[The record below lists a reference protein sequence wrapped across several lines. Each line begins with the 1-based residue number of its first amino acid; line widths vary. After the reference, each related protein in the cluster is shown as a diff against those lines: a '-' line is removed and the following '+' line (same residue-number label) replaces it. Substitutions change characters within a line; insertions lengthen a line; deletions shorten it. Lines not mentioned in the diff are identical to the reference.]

1 MRALIIGLFAAL
13 VAAPAWAEE
22 SPCIAAAG
30 QMQADFPLRQVAA
43 AIDNKQLGVA
53 VIGTASSTLPGENGA
68 AKAYPARLAEAL
80 KQRLTGVDVKVSAHT
95 KARDNAASMAKEI
108 LEILGNEKP
117 ALVIW
122 QAGTVDAMMGIDPDD
137 FQSAL
142 NDGLEAL
149 HTSKVDA
156 VLVNM
161 QYSPRTDSMIALG
174 AYLDAMRYAAM
185 QHETLLFDRL
195 NVMKNWNEGG
205 IFNLHAD
212 TKTTDVA
219 ERVHDCIGRLLA
231 SLILDGVDLAKT
243 NKTGAASPDP
253 KEAH

>member
-108 LEILGNEKP
+108 QEILGNEKP

-122 QAGTVDAMMGIDPDD
+122 QAGTVDAMMGVDPDD

-149 HTSKVDA
+149 RAGKADA

-161 QYSPRTDSMIALG
+161 QYSPRTDAMIALG

-185 QHETLLFDRL
+185 QHETMLFNRL
-195 NVMKNWNEGG
+195 DVMKNWNEAG

-212 TKTTDVA
+212 TKTIDVA
-219 ERVHDCIGRLLA
+219 EGVHDCIGRLLA
-231 SLILDGVDLAKT
+231 SLIVDGVELAKT
-243 NKTGAASPDP
+243 NKTGTASPDN